1 MRWAWGA
8 TPPMGHRPDRRISGS
23 HFLPCYS
30 LSEPATI
37 EIIPQWT
44 GWLHLC
50 LKVSNIVVMK
60 NSWFVSLTSALLFAG
75 WPAAGGEHAAHD
87 FGKWE
92 REISAFE
99 QTDRTNPPLKGAHL
113 FIGSSTI
120 RFWKTLAEDFP
131 DHRVINR
138 GFGGSEIVDSTHFA
152 DRIIFPYQPAK
163 VFLRAGGNDLWA
175 GKSVQQVFDDFKEFV
190 SKIQAKLPETEIVFI
205 SLSPSM
211 ARWRQADKEKALN
224 DLVQT
229 FARNSRRVRFI
240 DAWSVPLD
248 NDGNPRPE
256 LFMPDKLHF
265 NPEGYKLLTAR
276 VRAAG

>member
-1 MRWAWGA
+1 MKH
-8 TPPMGHRPDRRISGS
+8 PCFIS
-23 HFLPCYS
+23 LPF
-30 LSEPATI
+30 
-37 EIIPQWT
+37 
-44 GWLHLC
+44 G
-50 LKVSNIVVMK
+50 
-60 NSWFVSLTSALLFAG
+60 LLFAS
-75 WPAAGGEHAAHD
+75 WPATGAAQAPHD

-92 REISAFE
+92 KEISAYE
-99 QTDRTNPPLKGAHL
+99 QMDRTNPPPKGADL

-120 RFWKTLAEDFP
+120 RLWKSLAEDFP
-131 DHRVINR
+131 DRRIINR

-175 GKSVQQVFDDFKEFV
+175 GKSVEQVFADFEEFV

-205 SLSPSM
+205 SLSPSI
-211 ARWRQADKEKALN
+211 ARWRQADKEKAVN
-224 DLVQT
+224 DLVEK
-229 FARNSRRVRFI
+229 FARHSPRVRLI

-248 NDGNPRPE
+248 SDGKPRPE